1 MAMNQNYGETD
12 ELLWRRASAGEA
24 NSEEKLIEKYSV
36 LVKIYARQFFLAG
49 GDSEDLIQE
58 GMMGLL
64 SAVRHYDP
72 ARDASFRTFAE
83 LCIRNRLYTAV
94 KAASR
99 NKHSPLNDSLSLES
113 PQFDECQGHISYG
126 FRDPEEL
133 LISKERF
140 EAVLT
145 EMNSVLSPFESQV
158 LKLYLEGLS
167 YNEIAER
174 VKKPVKSVDNAVQRI
189 RKKLAQRNNF
199 GDFS

>member
-1 MAMNQNYGETD
+1 MATKRDYGETD
-12 ELLWRRASAGEA
+12 EMMWRRASAGEA
-24 NSEEKLIEKYSV
+24 KSEEKLIEKYAV
-36 LVKIYARQFFLAG
+36 LARICARQFFLVG

-72 ARDASFRTFAE
+72 DREANFKTFAE
-83 LCIRNRLYTAV
+83 RCIRNRLYTAV

-99 NKHSPLNDSLSLES
+99 NKHTPLNDSLSLES
-113 PQFDECQGHISYG
+113 PQFDECQERISYH

-133 LISKERF
+133 LIGKERF
-140 EAVLT
+140 SAVLA
-145 EMNSVLSPFESQV
+145 EMNAVLSPFESQV

-167 YNEIAER
+167 YNEIAEK
-174 VKKPVKSVDNAVQRI
+174 VNKPAKSVDNAVQRI
-189 RKKLAQRNNF
+189 RKKLAQRNNS